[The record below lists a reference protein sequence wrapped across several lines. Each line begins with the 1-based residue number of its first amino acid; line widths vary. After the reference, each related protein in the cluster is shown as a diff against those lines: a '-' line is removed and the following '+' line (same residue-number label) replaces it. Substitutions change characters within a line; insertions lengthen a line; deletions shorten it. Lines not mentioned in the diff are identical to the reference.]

1 MTNRDKIMNILNDG
15 FQSVL
20 ECSRA
25 SGLSRDITRTVLD
38 GLFLDNIITRAH
50 TKSKSSKG
58 KALAYKKMPNTRKI
72 KFISMKWC

>member
-1 MTNRDKIMNILNDG
+1 MTNKEKIMSILNDG

-25 SGLSRDITRTVLD
+25 SGLSRDISRTVLD
-38 GLFLDNIITRAH
+38 SLFLDNIISRAH
-50 TKSKSSKG
+50 TKSKTSNKM
-58 KALAYKKMPNTRKI
+58 ALAYKKIPDVREI

>member
-50 TKSKSSKG
+50 AKSKSSKG
-58 KALAYKKMPNTRKI
+58 KALAYKKMSDTRKT